1 MAPFNY
7 AVTPPPAS
15 PGLSPVSTSPD
26 PCSPVHPLHFL
37 VPSPVELSRVGSGGK
52 EGGPCGLS
60 PGPWG
65 RRGGGGSGGAQPLWP
80 RFTCLGRSPRP
91 ALGGRP
97 PAVLRTWRRGGW
109 SPTLTLPGRRT
120 PLLSRAAPA
129 CSTPA
134 SHRGGRLRG
143 PGPGSLCR
151 RLLPGPTHWLP
162 PPDPRRGE
170 TEARPSWAH
179 AVWPPSPGPGRS
191 GHWPR
196 RPRPRAWC
204 CGSYPQLGPADA
216 ALSTFSPIRG
226 PVHLACLQD
235 FIKNKANDQ
244 RAKHVTCPHRAL

>member
-91 ALGGRP
+91 ALGGRGGVGAGP
-97 PAVLRTWRRGGW
+97 PRSRCLGDALPFFLELPQRALRQL
-109 SPTLTLPGRRT
+109 LTAEG
-120 PLLSRAAPA
+120 AFA
-129 CSTPA
+129 
-134 SHRGGRLRG
+134 G
-143 PGPGSLCR
+143 
-151 RLLPGPTHWLP
+151 
-162 PPDPRRGE
+162 
-170 TEARPSWAH
+170 
-179 AVWPPSPGPGRS
+179 
-191 GHWPR
+191 
-196 RPRPRAWC
+196 
-204 CGSYPQLGPADA
+204 LGPALCA
-216 ALSTFSPIRG
+216 G
-226 PVHLACLQD
+226 GC
-235 FIKNKANDQ
+235 
-244 RAKHVTCPHRAL
+244 CPHQEARTHPLAPSPRPQAWRN

>member
-52 EGGPCGLS
+52 EGSPCGLS

-91 ALGGRP
+91 AFGGRP

-134 SHRGGRLRG
+134 SHRGGRLRR

-151 RLLPGPTHWLP
+151 RLLPTPGGPDPPTGSLP
-162 PPDPRRGE
+162 PTPGVEKLKRGPPGL
-170 TEARPSWAH
+170 TQSGRPPPARGGLDTGP
-179 AVWPPSPGPGRS
+179 AVLGLGPGAAVATHSWGPQMRLSPRS
-191 GHWPR
+191 
-196 RPRPRAWC
+196 A
-204 CGSYPQLGPADA
+204 QLG
-216 ALSTFSPIRG
+216 
-226 PVHLACLQD
+226 
-235 FIKNKANDQ
+235 
-244 RAKHVTCPHRAL
+244 VTCTWRAHRISLRTRPTTRERNT